1 MKIVHDNKDLN
12 GWVHDMNQ
20 KRDTKFDDELLEYE
34 NLEKQLEVVLIQ
46 KHQLQMQLNEVKHA
60 VEELKKSKGAIYR
73 NVGSLMMLSDKVE
86 AEKELKDREELI
98 GVKLSAM
105 GKQEEKLRESVNGAQ
120 KSLQEKMK
128 EYGKSG

>member
-1 MKIVHDNKDLN
+1 MNNK
-12 GWVHDMNQ
+12 
-20 KRDTKFDDELLEYE
+20 RETKFDDELLEYE

-60 VEELKKSKGAIYR
+60 VEELKKAKGAVYR
-73 NVGSLMMLSDKVE
+73 NVGSLMMLSDKAE
-86 AEKELKDREELI
+86 ADKELKDREELLN
-98 GVKLSAM
+98 VKINAM
-105 GKQEEKLRESVNGAQ
+105 GKQEEKLRESVNTAQ